1 MYETSPR
8 QDRCQWWSFYK
19 SSRPL
24 TFISAT
30 LLARMSR
37 RGEGRRISF
46 IADKRSSTPNHC
58 TLSLVVPSPTLG
70 CVSRLTDDVCGF
82 PPGVMELCN
91 HSQTTW
97 QPPQEVWPPLHFCL
111 AVYLLLSAVELIE
124 QGLVVQPR
132 QHGPRGLVWLFA
144 KPCHSSLSAHSAILF
159 CPEARKLA
167 GQEINRLYIILTCW
181 YHLHQKT

>member
-1 MYETSPR
+1 MKLLQVFS
-8 QDRCQWWSFYK
+8 
-19 SSRPL
+19 
-24 TFISAT
+24 T
-30 LLARMSR
+30 LDLYQRNAACEDVTQR
-37 RGEGRRISF
+37 RGKNQLHRRQTVLHTQPS
-46 IADKRSSTPNHC
+46 
-58 TLSLVVPSPTLG
+58 TLSLIVPSPTLG

-132 QHGPRGLVWLFA
+132 QQGPRGLVWLFA
-144 KPCHSSLSAHSAILF
+144 KPCHSSLSAHSAILL

-167 GQEINRLYIILTCW
+167 GQEINTLYIILTCW